1 MQLPS
6 WVPAD
11 ERRPAPG
18 RLLLVQC
25 FVNTKDIDL
34 GTDLLGVT
42 GTASDW
48 LGKAGLLTP
57 GADVTEDDLG
67 TARAV
72 REGIRALLRANGGG
86 LAPAATDLEPLQAS
100 AGAPG
105 LRLCVRWPGE
115 IEIAGS
121 GDGSLTDGLRSLLL
135 IIRDAQRD
143 GTWSRLKTC
152 RHQDCLWAFYDR
164 SHSGRGIWCDMAV
177 CGNLVKNRNLRA
189 RRRGQRTAA
198 SAASAASDG
207 PGSRG

>member
-1 MQLPS
+1 MQPPS
-6 WVPAD
+6 WAPAD

-42 GTASDW
+42 GAASDW
-48 LGKAGLLTP
+48 LGQAGLLAP
-57 GADVTEDDLG
+57 GADVSEDDLG

-86 LAPAATDLEPLQAS
+86 PAPAATDLEPLRAT

-105 LRLCVRWPGE
+105 LRLYVHWPGE
-115 IEIAGS
+115 IEIAGR
-121 GDGSLTDGLRSLLL
+121 GDGSLTDGLLSLLL
-135 IIRDAQRD
+135 IIRDAQRE
-143 GTWSRLKTC
+143 GTWSRLKAC

-189 RRRGQRTAA
+189 RRRGQLTAA
-198 SAASAASDG
+198 SADL
-207 PGSRG
+207 